1 MKKNPFA
8 YFIHFILLFLVNQG
22 CGDVNIEENKIN
34 SINIEISLERFD
46 QKFDSLSESNIFDLK
61 NKYSFLFPENYSNS
75 FWLKKSSDTIYDIL
89 KTSVNERF
97 NEIIEVEEEISHLYK
112 HLKNEFPKI
121 RVPRII
127 SVINNVDYQN
137 KVILADSLLIISI
150 DSYLGFDNYLYKGI
164 PLYIRKNLDA
174 KYLTSD
180 ITEKY
185 ANELIEN
192 PLNRN
197 FLSKIIF
204 YGKKIYFKD
213 IILPHENDQIKIG
226 YTNDEYKWANENEL
240 FIWQYIIEKQ
250 LLYSNNETLEA
261 RFLYPAPF
269 SKFYLEIDNDSPGR
283 IGQWVGWQ
291 IVKSYAKR
299 YPEIG
304 LEEILKLS
312 AEELFIKSKYK
323 PRKSWR

>member
-22 CGDVNIEENKIN
+22 CGDVNIEENEIN

-61 NKYSFLFPENYSNS
+61 NKYPFLFPENYSNS

-150 DSYLGFDNYLYKGI
+150 DSYLGFDNYLYEGI

>member
-8 YFIHFILLFLVNQG
+8 YFIHFILLFIVNQG
-22 CGDVNIEENKIN
+22 CSDVNIEENKVN

-61 NKYSFLFPENYSNS
+61 NKYPFLFPENYSNS

-112 HLKNEFPKI
+112 HLKKEFPKI

-185 ANELIEN
+185 ANKLIEN
-192 PLNRN
+192 SLNRN

>member
-1 MKKNPFA
+1 M
-8 YFIHFILLFLVNQG
+8 
-22 CGDVNIEENKIN
+22 
-34 SINIEISLERFD
+34 
-46 QKFDSLSESNIFDLK
+46 
-61 NKYSFLFPENYSNS
+61 
-75 FWLKKSSDTIYDIL
+75 
-89 KTSVNERF
+89 
-97 NEIIEVEEEISHLYK
+97 
-112 HLKNEFPKI
+112 
-121 RVPRII
+121 
-127 SVINNVDYQN
+127 
-137 KVILADSLLIISI
+137 
-150 DSYLGFDNYLYKGI
+150 
-164 PLYIRKNLDA
+164 
-174 KYLTSD
+174 
-180 ITEKY
+180 
-185 ANELIEN
+185 
-192 PLNRN
+192 
-197 FLSKIIF
+197 
-204 YGKKIYFKD
+204 YFKD
-213 IILPHENDQIKIG
+213 IILPHKNDPIKIG

-323 PRKSWR
+323 PKKSWR

>member
-22 CGDVNIEENKIN
+22 CSDVSIEENKIN

-61 NKYSFLFPENYSNS
+61 NKYPFLFPENYSNS

-112 HLKNEFPKI
+112 HLKNEFPKT

-150 DSYLGFDNYLYKGI
+150 DSYLGFDNYLYEGI

-174 KYLTSD
+174 KYLTSH

-250 LLYSNNETLEA
+250 LLYSNNETLES